1 MRRANMP
8 ASWAMTVAVSEQ
20 ARGTPDAVARAG
32 ARPSGFVGTP
42 GLCHWERQARTFG
55 RYLLLSGRGATLRIV
70 KEPVMFRKF
79 AAAQRGQGLVEYALI
94 IFLVAIAVV
103 ALLGVLGGQ
112 IGAVF
117 TSITNSL

>member
-1 MRRANMP
+1 
-8 ASWAMTVAVSEQ
+8 
-20 ARGTPDAVARAG
+20 
-32 ARPSGFVGTP
+32 
-42 GLCHWERQARTFG
+42 
-55 RYLLLSGRGATLRIV
+55 
-70 KEPVMFRKF
+70 MFRKF